1 MEITVKELNERLQSG
16 EDVFLLD
23 VREPFEREIINI
35 GGLLI
40 PMRTLPDRLDELEVQ
55 KGKQIVVY
63 CRSGARSGRVVHWLR
78 SIGYDSA
85 LNLKG
90 GVMAWREEIDP
101 SLQGY

>member
-16 EDVFLLD
+16 QDVFLLD
-23 VREPFEREIINI
+23 VREPFEREIVNI
-35 GGLLI
+35 GGVLI
-40 PMRTLPDRLDELEVQ
+40 PMRTLPDRLDELDLPKDQ
-55 KGKQIVVY
+55 DIVVY
-63 CRSGARSGRVVHWLR
+63 CRSGARSGRVVRWLR

-101 SLQGY
+101 GLPGY

>member
-1 MEITVKELNERLQSG
+1 M
-16 EDVFLLD
+16 FLLD
-23 VREPFEREIINI
+23 VREPFEREIVNI
-35 GGLLI
+35 GGVLI
-40 PMRTLPDRLDELEVQ
+40 PMRTLPDRLDELDLPKDQ
-55 KGKQIVVY
+55 DIVVY

-101 SLQGY
+101 GLPGY

>member
-1 MEITVKELNERLQSG
+1 EITVKELNERLQSG
-16 EDVFLLD
+16 QDVFLLD
-23 VREPFEREIINI
+23 VREPFEREIVNI
-35 GGLLI
+35 GGVLI
-40 PMRTLPDRLDELEVQ
+40 PMRTLPDRLDELDLPKDQ
-55 KGKQIVVY
+55 DIVVY

-101 SLQGY
+101 GLPGY